1 MVVMTIRL
9 EEFMVNEPMVSLRTW
24 HIQSALMMSLPY
36 VVRNI
41 TMPVLPLQI
50 TLTPL
55 SLALILVSLFRMV
68 GWDSK
73 SGSKLRRAFC
83 VVGACSSAAFLAVEI
98 YAIIRGNGYLTSE
111 TAVALNQALSVVE
124 LLSASLALTW
134 WCLSAPKAADI
145 RSGNHATISLGIGF
159 TSPLLVQLVADALK
173 AFYPPSSIVLC
184 LSSGAI
190 AYVIAS
196 ISSRWEKGSIQPVGV
211 ISGLITYQIAQSFAP
226 GVNAYYG
233 FYSGAASPLWYCL
246 PLILLALVLLI
257 IHFPKEASEAA
268 DETKIPDRQ
277 ETAIPILEGSSASQL
292 SDRERAIVA
301 CSALGY
307 SQKDIASMLG
317 IAASTVS
324 TYRVRAFKKLEVDNL
339 TELQHLLRDGSAD
352 LSLSQSVKMIPD
364 KTSPEHPVERPKLF
378 PIVIYTVISAICI
391 LFSIIGVPFQ
401 PILPDGTVI
410 YQASHIIVWTFAMIV
425 LIYSVHIQDKH
436 GSQAPRQCYA
446 EQTSKPIPLIAAGIS
461 LLWGFQIGQIPPGG
475 IAGLL
480 SVLAVSFI
488 PIIICAASHPTVTSI
503 RDVGGLCRLRMRDRI
518 STIILIYRIEM
529 LQLFGAGLVLA
540 KALAPYPPLWT
551 IKPTL
556 VGLIAIANAW
566 WYATISRSWQDRCTD
581 METGDDQL
589 LKFLKEHGMG
599 ELQALVILDCI
610 NGASIKETC
619 ARRHTTENTVK
630 SYRKRA
636 YRKFGVSC
644 ASELKETLR
653 RELETTKGCTLHP

>member
-1 MVVMTIRL
+1 
-9 EEFMVNEPMVSLRTW
+9 MVNEPMVSLRTW

-134 WCLSAPKAADI
+134 WCLSAPNAADI

-339 TELQHLLRDGSAD
+339 TELQHLLRSRDAD
-352 LSLSQSVKMIPD
+352 LSISQSVKMIPD
-364 KTSPEHPVERPKLF
+364 KTSPDHPLKRQKASPIALRIG
-378 PIVIYTVISAICI
+378 IVIICI
-391 LFSIIGVPFQ
+391 IFSVIGVPFQ
-401 PILPDGTVI
+401 PVLPDGTVI

-425 LIYSVHIQDKH
+425 LMYSAQIQVGD
-436 GSQAPRQCYA
+436 GLQAPRQRYA
-446 EQTSKPIPLIAAGIS
+446 EQTSMPILLIIVGIS

-475 IAGLL
+475 ITSLL
-480 SVLAVSFI
+480 STLAISFV
-488 PIIICAASHPTVTSI
+488 PTIIYIASHPTGTSL
-503 RDVGGLCRLRMRDRI
+503 RNLDRLRELRVRDGVSALI
-518 STIILIYRIEM
+518 SMFKIEM

-551 IKPTL
+551 I
-556 VGLIAIANAW
+556 
-566 WYATISRSWQDRCTD
+566 
-581 METGDDQL
+581 
-589 LKFLKEHGMG
+589 
-599 ELQALVILDCI
+599 
-610 NGASIKETC
+610 
-619 ARRHTTENTVK
+619 
-630 SYRKRA
+630 
-636 YRKFGVSC
+636 
-644 ASELKETLR
+644 
-653 RELETTKGCTLHP
+653 

>member
-1 MVVMTIRL
+1 MDTMTIHL
-9 EEFMVNEPMVSLRTW
+9 EEFMVNEPMMSLRIW
-24 HIQSALMMSLPY
+24 RIQSALLMSLPY

-41 TMPVLPLQI
+41 TMPALPLQI

-55 SLALILVSLFRMV
+55 SLALILAAIFHVV

-73 SGSKLRRAFC
+73 NEGKSRHVFRTIGLGST
-83 VVGACSSAAFLAVEI
+83 AAFLAVEI
-98 YAIIRGNGYLTSE
+98 YAVIRGNGYLTTE
-111 TAVALNQALSVVE
+111 TAVIVNQALSVVE

-134 WCLSAPKAADI
+134 WCLCAPKAADK
-145 RSGNHATISLGIGF
+145 RSGNYATISLGIGF
-159 TSPLLVQLVADALK
+159 VSPLLVQLVADALK
-173 AFYPPSSIVLC
+173 AFYPPSSMVLC
-184 LSSGAI
+184 FSSGALTY
-190 AYVIAS
+190 AMTS
-196 ISSRWEKGSIQPVGV
+196 ISSRWKGGVIQPLGV
-211 ISGLITYQIAQSFAP
+211 ISGLISYQIVRSFVL
-226 GVNAYYG
+226 GENAYYG
-233 FYSGAASPLWYCL
+233 FYSGAASPLWYCQ

-268 DETKIPDRQ
+268 DETQIPDCQ

-339 TELQHLLRDGSAD
+339 SELQRLLRSRDAD
-352 LSLSQSVKMIPD
+352 LSISQSVKMIPD
-364 KTSPEHPVERPKLF
+364 KTSPDHPLKRQKASPITLRIG
-378 PIVIYTVISAICI
+378 IVIICI
-391 LFSIIGVPFQ
+391 IFSVIGVPFQ

-425 LIYSVHIQDKH
+425 LMYSAQIQAGD
-436 GSQAPRQCYA
+436 GLQAPRQRYA
-446 EQTSKPIPLIAAGIS
+446 EQTSKPILLIIVGIS

-475 IAGLL
+475 ITSLL
-480 SVLAVSFI
+480 STLAISFV
-488 PIIICAASHPTVTSI
+488 PAIIYVASHPTGTSK
-503 RDVGGLCRLRMRDRI
+503 RNLDRLRELRVRDGVSALI
-518 STIILIYRIEM
+518 SMFKIEM

-540 KALAPYPPLWT
+540 KALTPYPPLWT
-551 IKPTL
+551 IKPIL
-556 VGLIAIANAW
+556 IGLIAIASAW
-566 WYATISRSWQDRCTD
+566 WYATITSSWRDRCAD

-589 LKFLKEHGMG
+589 LKFLKERGMG

-619 ARRHTTENTVK
+619 ARRRTTENTVK